1 MAANRPLPFAIG
13 ESRLLKSL
21 IARITRDRQSYLMS
35 VSVLMF
41 IAGVFILAGFVKG
54 VVGLGLPAI
63 AMGLLAVV
71 MRPADAASILILP
84 TVATNV
90 WQMAAG
96 PSLWPVMV
104 RLWPTML
111 GVICGTLAGA
121 GWLVD
126 GPYAAALLGVA
137 LAIYALTGLARL
149 HVTVSPAREPWVGPL
164 VGVVTGLV
172 AAATGVFAMPAVI
185 YLQAIGIEKEDLVQA
200 LGLSFTISS
209 LALAVNLVSVSA
221 LNLSLGPASLGALA
235 VACIGMWLGQTL
247 RLRLRPETFRLCF
260 LFGLLALGIY
270 LVGRSI
276 A

>member
-1 MAANRPLPFAIG
+1 M
-13 ESRLLKSL
+13 SL
-21 IARITRDRQSYLMS
+21 
-35 VSVLMF
+35 SVLLF
-41 IAGVFILAGFVKG
+41 IAAVFIVAGFVKG

-96 PSLWPVMV
+96 P

-111 GVICGTLAGA
+111 GVVCGTLAGA
-121 GWLVD
+121 GWLVE
-126 GPYAAALLGVA
+126 GHYASALLGVA
-137 LAIYALTGLARL
+137 LAIYALTGLASV
-149 HVTVSPAREPWVGPL
+149 HFTVSPAREPWLGPI
-164 VGVVTGLV
+164 VGVLTGLV

-209 LALAVNLVSVSA
+209 LALAVNLASVSA

-235 VACIGMWLGQTL
+235 VACIGMWLGQAL

-270 LVGRSI
+270 LVAR
-276 A
+276 AVA

>member
-1 MAANRPLPFAIG
+1 
-13 ESRLLKSL
+13 
-21 IARITRDRQSYLMS
+21 MS
-35 VSVLMF
+35 VSVLIF

-96 PSLWPVMV
+96 PRLWPVVV

-111 GVICGTLAGA
+111 GVVCGTLAGA
-121 GWLVD
+121 GWLVE
-126 GPYAAALLGVA
+126 GHYAAALLGVA

-149 HVTVSPAREPWVGPL
+149 HVTVSPAREPWLGPL

-209 LALAVNLVSVSA
+209 LALAVNLASVSA

-235 VACIGMWLGQTL
+235 VACVGMWLGQTL

-260 LFGLLALGIY
+260 LFGLLALGVY
-270 LVGRSI
+270 LVARAVI
-276 A
+276 